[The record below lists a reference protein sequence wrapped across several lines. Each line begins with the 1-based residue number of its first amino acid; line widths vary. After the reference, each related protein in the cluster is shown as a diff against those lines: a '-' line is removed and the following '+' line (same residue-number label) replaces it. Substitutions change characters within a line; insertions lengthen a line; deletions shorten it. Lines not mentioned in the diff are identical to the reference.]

1 MGCGWV
7 FNDVWRD
14 SGYGKNVLVSY
25 LGLVVGGLVFMIY
38 DHDGDIEWFFFL
50 LPFWPNVWI
59 LLSYNNLSSVHS
71 LCHFILRIVCDFM
84 SRR

>member
-38 DHDGDIEWFFFL
+38 DHDGDIEWFFFC
-50 LPFWPNVWI
+50 
-59 LLSYNNLSSVHS
+59 Y
-71 LCHFILRIVCDFM
+71 HFGPMYGFYCRTIICQVCIVRVISF
-84 SRR
+84 